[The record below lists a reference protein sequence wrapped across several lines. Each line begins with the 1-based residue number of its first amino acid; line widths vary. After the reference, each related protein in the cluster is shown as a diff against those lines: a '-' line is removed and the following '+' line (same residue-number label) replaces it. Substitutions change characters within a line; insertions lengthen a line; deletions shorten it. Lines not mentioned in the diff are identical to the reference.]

1 MGITYDPD
9 KRARTLQ
16 ERGLDFEDA
25 PLVFAGLTVE
35 VEDTRK
41 DYGEVRM
48 ICYGKLEGRLV
59 VIGYAP
65 RGADRHIFSMRKA
78 NRREQ
83 DRLAPY
89 FGLGS
94 EAR

>member
-1 MGITYDPD
+1 MGVTYDPD
-9 KRARTLQ
+9 KRARTLT

-25 PLVFAGLTVE
+25 PIVFAGLTVE
-35 VEDTRK
+35 VQDTRK

-48 ICYGKLEGRLV
+48 LCYGKLEGRLI
-59 VIGYAP
+59 VIGYTP

-89 FGLGS
+89 FS
-94 EAR
+94 VES

>member
-1 MGITYDPD
+1 MGVTYDPD
-9 KRARTLQ
+9 KRARTLT

-25 PLVFAGLTVE
+25 PIVFAGLTVE
-35 VEDTRK
+35 VQDTRK

-48 ICYGKLEGRLV
+48 LCYGKLEGRLI
-59 VIGYAP
+59 VIGYTP

-89 FGLGS
+89 FAVGP
-94 EAR
+94 

>member
-1 MGITYDPD
+1 MGITYDPA
-9 KRARTLQ
+9 KRARTLE

-25 PLVFAGLTVE
+25 PIVFAGLTVE
-35 VEDTRK
+35 VEDTRR

-48 ICYGKLEGRLV
+48 LCYGTLDGRLV
-59 VIGYAP
+59 VVGYTP

-89 FGLGS
+89 FGLGF

>member
-9 KRARTLQ
+9 KRARTLR

-25 PLVFAGLTVE
+25 ALVFAGLTVDM
-35 VEDTRK
+35 EDTRE

-48 ICYGKLEGRLV
+48 ICYGKLKGRLV
-59 VIGYAP
+59 VVGYTP

-89 FGLGS
+89 FGL
-94 EAR
+94 

>member
-1 MGITYDPD
+1 MRITYDPD
-9 KRARTLQ
+9 KRARTLE

-25 PLVFAGLTVE
+25 ALVFGDVTVE
-35 VEDTRK
+35 LEDTRK
-41 DYGEVRM
+41 DYSEVRK
-48 ICYGKLEGRLV
+48 ICYGRLEGRLV
-59 VIGYAP
+59 VIGYTP

-89 FGLGS
+89 FGL
-94 EAR
+94 

>member
-25 PLVFAGLTVE
+25 PIVFAGLTVE

-41 DYGEVRM
+41 DYAEVRM
-48 ICYGKLEGRLV
+48 ICYGRLEGRMV

-89 FGLGS
+89 FGL
-94 EAR
+94 

>member
-1 MGITYDPD
+1 VGIAYDPD
-9 KRARTLQ
+9 KRARTLE

-25 PLVFAGLTVE
+25 PIVFAGVTVE

-41 DYGEVRM
+41 DYGETRM
-48 ICYGKLEGRLV
+48 LCHGKLEGRLV
-59 VIGYAP
+59 VVGYPP

-78 NRREQ
+78 NRREH

>member
-1 MGITYDPD
+1 MSITYDPD

-16 ERGLDFEDA
+16 ERGLDFADA
-25 PLVFAGLTVE
+25 PIVFAGLTVE
-35 VEDTRK
+35 VEDRRK

-59 VIGYAP
+59 VIGYTP

-89 FGLGS
+89 FGL
-94 EAR
+94 

>member
-1 MGITYDPD
+1 MGTTYDPD
-9 KRARTLQ
+9 KRARTLK

-25 PLVFAGLTVE
+25 PIVFAGLTVE
-35 VEDTRK
+35 VEDTRQ

-48 ICYGKLEGRLV
+48 LCYGKLEGRLV
-59 VIGYAP
+59 VIGYTP

-89 FGLGS
+89 FGVGS